1 MKNIVSTQ
9 TAESPLSLAPT
20 KNAKTTDK
28 ESSTTK
34 NFISILFSEL
44 INKLENSKTT
54 EKSTK
59 EETKEESLLK
69 KESSKETKSISN
81 HLLSDILTIINV
93 AKDKSA
99 TTFPSFSNK
108 LEAIINDKAIL
119 KEFSEAKNIGDLLN
133 LSKKYDLGLEK
144 ISVTKEE
151 VKNLK
156 ADFPELEKDNFFEP
170 FEKTISKQKDKP
182 VTLSSIN
189 PLEAQTKT
197 TKEPTPSIL
206 QNLMSKEET
215 KEQAQI
221 KEMSTLSKETQEVKK
236 TIITEKI
243 DAKNINE
250 VEEIKIE
257 KTEIKESIK
266 KVEVSQTQ
274 TKTPLHVEMS
284 TQKAVV
290 GGKEDA
296 KVTTEDKKI
305 KVEVESTK
313 NSEPKIAEKA
323 EELKPTT
330 RTNEVKIEASQTQ
343 KGLAETILQTIKSE
357 KLESQKSLHVETQA
371 LNAEQR
377 ASTKETQ
384 TQEVVENKEL
394 FPEIKNDTKLTQKS
408 DVSTLKQTIS
418 NAKESLSQFANDLRE
433 KIEAYKPPIMKVE
446 LSLNPKSL
454 GDVDVTI
461 LTRGNNLHVNITSNT
476 NTMTLFNQNQA
487 EFKNSLVNMG
497 FTNLE
502 MNFSDQKHNENQ
514 HQNSQ
519 TRHGVFEEFGEEE
532 SLKESL
538 STIEL
543 VLPKYV

>member
-54 EKSTK
+54 DKNVK
-59 EETKEESLLK
+59 EEPKEEFLLK

-108 LEAIINDKAIL
+108 LETIINDKAIL

-144 ISVTKEE
+144 ISITKEE

-170 FEKTISKQKDKP
+170 LEKPMPKQKDKP

-215 KEQAQI
+215 KEVKTQI
-221 KEMSTLSKETQEVKK
+221 KEMQEVKK
-236 TIITEKI
+236 TIVTEKI
-243 DAKNINE
+243 DAENISE
-250 VEEIKIE
+250 IEEIKIE
-257 KTEIKESIK
+257 KTEIKESVK
-266 KVEVSQTQ
+266 KVEVTQTQ
-274 TKTPLHVEMS
+274 TKNPLHVEMA
-284 TQKAVV
+284 TQKAVL
-290 GGKEDA
+290 GEKEDV
-296 KVTTEDKKI
+296 KVSTEDKKSDKKI
-305 KVEVESTK
+305 KIEAEPTK

-323 EELKPTT
+323 EESKPIT

-408 DVSTLKQTIS
+408 DVSTLKQTIN